1 MGLAQWREAAHD
13 LQQAVQQCV
22 DDPEQNRLISEKL
35 EVGVGRCVVCGVW
48 CVVCGVL
55 QRAAQQCVEDR
66 QQNRLIFV
74 RGEGTGGGCG

>member
-1 MGLAQWREAAHD
+1 MTCSKPCNSAWTTLSRTGSSQRSWRWVWVDAW
-13 LQQAVQQCV
+13 CV
-22 DDPEQNRLISEKL
+22 
-35 EVGVGRCVVCGVW
+35 VCGVWCVVCGVW